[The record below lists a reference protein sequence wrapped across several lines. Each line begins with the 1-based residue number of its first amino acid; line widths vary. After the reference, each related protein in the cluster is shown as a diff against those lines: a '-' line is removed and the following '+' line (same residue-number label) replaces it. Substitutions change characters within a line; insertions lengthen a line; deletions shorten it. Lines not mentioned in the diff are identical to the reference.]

1 MAVLLPGQARPD
13 RVAHPQAWAVQ
24 GSRPSPAERRG
35 RKEGTEPQW
44 WSQQAPSLPPP
55 HTSNLQKATPVT
67 SNGGKPSTKA
77 RPP

>member
-35 RKEGTEPQW
+35 REEGRDGTAVVEP
-44 WSQQAPSLPPP
+44 AGSLPSSPT
-55 HTSNLQKATPVT
+55 HFQ
-67 SNGGKPSTKA
+67 PSEGNPSHFKWRKTQH
-77 RPP
+77 